1 MHRLSEDYP
10 VSVHNLSSQY
20 WNATHG
26 YTKHVPEADVYPLR
40 VFGASDGLFV
50 YLRLFD
56 KDIDYLCG
64 GPVQGFKV
72 LLHTPGEIPQI
83 SKYFYRIPLDHEVI
97 ISVKPI
103 LMTTSPTLA
112 YYSSER

>member
-1 MHRLSEDYP
+1 MHDYFP
-10 VSVHNLSSQY
+10 KNWSTSN
-20 WNATHG
+20 G
-26 YTKHVPEADVYPLR
+26 YVKQAHENDVYPLR

-50 YLRLFD
+50 YLRLYD

-64 GPVQGFKV
+64 GPVQGFKI

-97 ISVKPI
+97 VSVKPI
-103 LMTTSPTLA
+103 LMTTSDTLSH
-112 YYSSER
+112 YSSKR

>member
-1 MHRLSEDYP
+1 MHDYFP
-10 VSVHNLSSQY
+10 KNWRTSN
-20 WNATHG
+20 G
-26 YTKHVPEADVYPLR
+26 YAKQAHENDVYPLR

-50 YLRLFD
+50 YLRLYD

-64 GPVQGFKV
+64 GPVQGFKI

-97 ISVKPI
+97 VSVKPI
-103 LMTTSPTLA
+103 LMTTSETLSH
-112 YYSSER
+112 YSPKRFV